1 MVDEEV
7 SARLA
12 GAIRA
17 RRTELGMSQNEVV
30 IRAAQAGRKLSTQT
44 VTSIERG
51 QRDRLRPQTAEALET
66 ALQWPAGYVAALLGD
81 HVPVAPAPDEVA
93 ALRGELA
100 QLRGQVATLGGIS
113 VDVKAPDIRTVAA
126 VIRMFSPEQRRVFAQ
141 ALAAVEAEG

>member
-1 MVDEEV
+1 
-7 SARLA
+7 
-12 GAIRA
+12 
-17 RRTELGMSQNEVV
+17 MSQNEVV

-51 QRDRLRPQTAEALET
+51 QRDRLRPQTAEALEA
-66 ALQWPAGYVAALLGD
+66 ALQWPAGYIGALTGDTTAVA
-81 HVPVAPAPDEVA
+81 VAPAPDEVA

-100 QLRGQVATLGGIS
+100 QLRGQVATLGGMA
-113 VDVKAPDIRTVAA
+113 VDVKAPDVRTVAA